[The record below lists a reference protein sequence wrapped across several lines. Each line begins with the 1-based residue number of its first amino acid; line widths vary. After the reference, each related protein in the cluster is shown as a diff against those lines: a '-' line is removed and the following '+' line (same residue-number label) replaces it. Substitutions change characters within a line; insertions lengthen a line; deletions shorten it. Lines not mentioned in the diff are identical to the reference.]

1 LRPEPSSLLAR
12 SLALGSACIVLGL
25 FGRPQASADT
35 VELVSGEVVT
45 GVMRGLADG
54 KVTLSLTRPAH
65 ARVMEDKSLKKP
77 KGAPAAATPEELR
90 VIPMTDVVQIKF
102 EPMFDRSSGTHPLID
117 NDPARNGR
125 PASGTIKLRAGYHR
139 FALAY
144 WHRNGGAFIRLSYS
158 RMEKPNDDR
167 QRFVPGDM
175 LAHLGGGAS
184 ETPSA
189 GVDKE
194 GYRLPEVLSGE
205 VAPNCEYS
213 VRRRPDGRS
222 FEKMTD
228 VLGATSSVGE
238 GTMDRIST
246 RPLPD
251 ESQDVAMLVAGYLH
265 IRHDGLY
272 KFVLSSDGGS
282 QLYVGQTPNGLRS
295 IEAASASA
303 PWMLTLA
310 EGGSLKGTIESWTDS
325 RIGVG
330 VAVGRSRVA
339 VTIPAARVTK
349 IWSNKAPGK
358 EQPEK
363 DDKTDEKIDV
373 SSLPGNQDVV
383 LAHSAKGP
391 VQRVPCRVQG
401 IQGESL
407 VLLFNSETRKVAISK
422 VVGIVL
428 ATDQANP
435 ANEQPFHQ
443 FVETEGGIK
452 FPGQITSIDP
462 AVTKVRTLWGQ
473 TVTLK
478 TEDLTSVSVKNG
490 KAISLTDFKPSEVS
504 EVPFFERMIHYRIN
518 ESLSGGPILLRDGK
532 HNLGISVHAKTVLR
546 FTIGGHFQ
554 RFRTKLG
561 FQLPEGE
568 LGDASVRVLG
578 DNKVLF
584 ERARYRGDDPIEP
597 LDLDVTGVN
606 TLTLAVDF
614 GQREDVGDWVVWADP
629 MLIRTAT
636 APLASVPQ

>member
-1 LRPEPSSLLAR
+1 LRS
-12 SLALGSACIVLGL
+12 
-25 FGRPQASADT
+25 
-35 VELVSGEVVT
+35 
-45 GVMRGLADG
+45 LADG
-54 KVTLSLTRPAH
+54 KVTLSLTHPSR
-65 ARVMEDKSLKKP
+65 ARVVEDKLFNAILKDAKRP
-77 KGAPAAATPEELR
+77 KGAPASATPEELR
-90 VIPMTDVVQIKF
+90 AIPMSDVVQIKF
-102 EPMFDRSSGTHPLID
+102 EPMFDRAHGTHPLID

-139 FALAY
+139 FVLAY
-144 WHRNGGAFIRLSYS
+144 WHRNGGAFIRLAYS
-158 RMEKPNDDR
+158 RMEQPSEDR

-184 ETPSA
+184 EAASA
-189 GVDKE
+189 GFDKE
-194 GYRLPEVLSGE
+194 GYRLPEKLSGE
-205 VAPNCEYS
+205 IAPNCEYS
-213 VRRRPDGRS
+213 IRRRPDGRS
-222 FEKMTD
+222 FERMTD
-228 VLGATSSVGE
+228 MLGAASSVGE
-238 GTMDRIST
+238 GTIDRIST

-265 IRHDGLY
+265 IRQDGLY

-282 QLYVGQTPNGLRS
+282 QLYVGQTPSGLRS
-295 IEAASASA
+295 FNAATASS

-310 EGGSLKGTIESWTDS
+310 EGGSLKGTIESWIDS
-325 RIGVG
+325 KIGVG

-339 VTIPAARVTK
+339 LAIPATRVAK
-349 IWSNKAPGK
+349 IWSNRDPGK

-363 DDKTDEKIDV
+363 DDKTGEKIDV
-373 SSLPGNQDVV
+373 SSLPANQDVV
-383 LAHSAKGP
+383 FAHSAKGP
-391 VQRVPCRVQG
+391 VQRVPCRVKG

-407 VLLFNSETRKVAISK
+407 VLLFGGESRKIAIAK

-428 ATDQANP
+428 ASDQANA
-435 ANEQPFHQ
+435 ANEQAFHQ

-452 FPGQITSIDP
+452 FPGQIISMDA
-462 AVTKVRTLWGQ
+462 AVTKVRTLWGE

-504 EVPFFERMIHYRIN
+504 QVPFFERMIHYRIN

-532 HNLGISVHAKTVLR
+532 HNFGISVHAKTVLR
-546 FTIGGHFQ
+546 YTIGGHFQ

-578 DNKVLF
+578 DNKILF
-584 ERARYRGDDPIEP
+584 ERARLRGDGPIEP

-614 GQREDVGDWVVWADP
+614 GQREDVGDRVVWADP
-629 MLIRTAT
+629 VLIRAEA
-636 APLASVPQ
+636 APLASAPQ

>member
-265 IRHDGLY
+265 IRHDGL
-272 KFVLSSDGGS
+272 
-282 QLYVGQTPNGLRS
+282 
-295 IEAASASA
+295 
-303 PWMLTLA
+303 
-310 EGGSLKGTIESWTDS
+310 
-325 RIGVG
+325 
-330 VAVGRSRVA
+330 
-339 VTIPAARVTK
+339 
-349 IWSNKAPGK
+349 
-358 EQPEK
+358 
-363 DDKTDEKIDV
+363 
-373 SSLPGNQDVV
+373 
-383 LAHSAKGP
+383 
-391 VQRVPCRVQG
+391 
-401 IQGESL
+401 
-407 VLLFNSETRKVAISK
+407 
-422 VVGIVL
+422 
-428 ATDQANP
+428 
-435 ANEQPFHQ
+435 
-443 FVETEGGIK
+443 
-452 FPGQITSIDP
+452 
-462 AVTKVRTLWGQ
+462 
-473 TVTLK
+473 
-478 TEDLTSVSVKNG
+478 
-490 KAISLTDFKPSEVS
+490 
-504 EVPFFERMIHYRIN
+504 
-518 ESLSGGPILLRDGK
+518 
-532 HNLGISVHAKTVLR
+532 
-546 FTIGGHFQ
+546 
-554 RFRTKLG
+554 
-561 FQLPEGE
+561 
-568 LGDASVRVLG
+568 
-578 DNKVLF
+578 
-584 ERARYRGDDPIEP
+584 
-597 LDLDVTGVN
+597 
-606 TLTLAVDF
+606 
-614 GQREDVGDWVVWADP
+614 
-629 MLIRTAT
+629 
-636 APLASVPQ
+636 